1 VGAREGPRARRE
13 TPEQQAL
20 RDRAEQ
26 QALRDGAEQQAL
38 RDRAEQQALRD
49 RAEQQALRD
58 GAAEPALSGLTISE
72 RGRWEGEE
80 VVVDLDAAS
89 MGAALRAAE

>member
-26 QALRDGAEQQAL
+26 QALRDG
-38 RDRAEQQALRD
+38 
-49 RAEQQALRD
+49 AEQQALRD